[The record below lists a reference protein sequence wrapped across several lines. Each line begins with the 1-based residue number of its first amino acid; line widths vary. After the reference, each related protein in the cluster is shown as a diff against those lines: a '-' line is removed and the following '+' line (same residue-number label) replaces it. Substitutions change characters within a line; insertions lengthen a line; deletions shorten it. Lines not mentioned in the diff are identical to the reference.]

1 MLILCLSIILVTLE
15 LYLRVFFYKQ
25 LKKTNSL
32 NMQKGEKF
40 VWITWSQQPD
50 PNWFGAYIPGMLLSF
65 EIIESKETIEY
76 RKFTANGMQVK
87 EYAINNMRRIQV
99 LLKQKMNVTP

>member
-1 MLILCLSIILVTLE
+1 
-15 LYLRVFFYKQ
+15 
-25 LKKTNSL
+25 
-32 NMQKGEKF
+32 MQKGEKF

-50 PNWFGAYIPGMLLSF
+50 PNWFGAYIPGILLSF